1 MTANLSKLNKFDL
14 EKPFIT
20 SSNLLTGETRKPLDL
35 NIDDEKQSKEFINPG
50 SAGFLIET
58 HKNNIKVLNSQ
69 YNDLILKKVYDDNL
83 TADQKEEIEN
93 KISNILKDIKI
104 NENKIDEI
112 NKLKSNE
119 MPKIL
124 EGKDSNEMPKM
135 LKEKDSNKPSLNK
148 PLLKKL
154 DPNEML
160 KMLDRKNS
168 NKPLLNKPSLNKPP
182 VKNLDPNEILKI
194 LDNNEKAET
203 DKSFKEYYKN
213 EAERALTTIKVF
225 NKKINGNPKILSKES
240 KMNEL
245 ECMK

>member
-1 MTANLSKLNKFDL
+1 M
-14 EKPFIT
+14 
-20 SSNLLTGETRKPLDL
+20 
-35 NIDDEKQSKEFINPG
+35 
-50 SAGFLIET
+50 
-58 HKNNIKVLNSQ
+58 
-69 YNDLILKKVYDDNL
+69 YDDNL

-148 PLLKKL
+148 PLVKKL

-160 KMLDRKNS
+160 KMLDRKDS

-182 VKNLDPNEILKI
+182 VKNLDPNEILKM

-203 DKSFKEYYKN
+203 DKSFKEY
-213 EAERALTTIKVF
+213 
-225 NKKINGNPKILSKES
+225 
-240 KMNEL
+240 
-245 ECMK
+245 